1 MNVNTYGISLWMEW
15 SERMRVR
22 GRRREREWIATWLPY
37 IQFNTSAHFH
47 SPSSLSFYFLVLF
60 FLDRNSRYDF
70 FLLSFAC
77 IGGIALRQR
86 NDEAC
91 ILAFVIYRDSLI
103 ELIEEY
109 DIDFVPH
116 APCTMHKPILFHS
129 PMVAV
134 PRILFVYTFTTYM
147 CANLSMADCGC
158 CLAEC
163 RSSFSRTTN
172 KRRR

>member
-15 SERMRVR
+15 SEDEEREM
-22 GRRREREWIATWLPY
+22 EREWIATWLPY

-47 SPSSLSFYFLVLF
+47 SPSSLSFYFLILF

-70 FLLSFAC
+70 FSSLLLSFAC
-77 IGGIALRQR
+77 IDGIALRQR

-91 ILAFVIYRDSLI
+91 ILAFVMYRDSLI

-116 APCTMHKPILFHS
+116 APCKHILFHS
-129 PMVAV
+129 PMVADV
-134 PRILFVYTFTTYM
+134 PRILFVYTFTTLDV
-147 CANLSMADCGC
+147 CKFINGRLWLLSCRIPIVF
-158 CLAEC
+158 LAH
-163 RSSFSRTTN
+163 N
-172 KRRR
+172 K

>member
-15 SERMRVR
+15 SEDEEREM
-22 GRRREREWIATWLPY
+22 EREWIATWLPY

-47 SPSSLSFYFLVLF
+47 SPSSLSFYFLILF

-70 FLLSFAC
+70 FSSLLLSFAC
-77 IGGIALRQR
+77 IDGIALRQR

-91 ILAFVIYRDSLI
+91 ILAFVMYRDSLI

-116 APCTMHKPILFHS
+116 APCTALHKHILFHS
-129 PMVAV
+129 PTF
-134 PRILFVYTFTTYM
+134 REFYLFTHSPHWM

-158 CLAEC
+158 CLAGY